1 LSVQKALDFA
11 LINDSKTLNLA
22 IENTTIFL
30 KRFSHPPYNN
40 DQFLVAFI
48 AIFPIIIILSFSFV
62 VILTAKAIVQ
72 EKESGLKEAMKLM
85 GMKTWIYWLS
95 WYIKTFVMLLPSLI
109 FIAISYK
116 IELTLPKG
124 EKSAILNQT
133 DPFLFFLF
141 MILQAS
147 SLITFIFMCTTFFK
161 KSNSAATGTGII
173 YFLTYLP
180 FIYVSIRYEFIDF
193 PIKLVL
199 CLINNI
205 AICTGIQLFGMF
217 EATNDGLNFS
227 NWSEGINITDN
238 LSLLHVMLM
247 LLVNHVIHLLLTYYF
262 ENIFPGD
269 HGIAKPWYFPINC
282 LRRKHKINSNDKN
295 NIEMIKK
302 KINDNDNIHSQIF
315 IEDESIYSTRN
326 IGIEINNIVKV
337 FKQLG
342 TIKKAVQNLTLNIY
356 EGQISVLLGHNG
368 AGKSTTI
375 SMITGLCEPTSGNIL
390 INNNDIVE
398 NTNEARSVLGY
409 CPQHNL
415 LFDDLTVYEHLK
427 LFSKLKQNYNENEIN
442 NMLDLINLT
451 DKKHALSKTLSGGM
465 KRKLSVAIAFI
476 GGSKIVILDEPSNYL
491 FI

>member
-1 LSVQKALDFA
+1 MNFIAKILSCF
-11 LINDSKTLNLA
+11 INNLA
-22 IENTTIFL
+22 MCLGIQLI
-30 KRFSHPPYNN
+30 
-40 DQFLVAFI
+40 
-48 AIFPIIIILSFSFV
+48 
-62 VILTAKAIVQ
+62 
-72 EKESGLKEAMKLM
+72 
-85 GMKTWIYWLS
+85 GMFEGK
-95 WYIKTFVMLLPSLI
+95 
-109 FIAISYK
+109 
-116 IELTLPKG
+116 
-124 EKSAILNQT
+124 
-133 DPFLFFLF
+133 
-141 MILQAS
+141 
-147 SLITFIFMCTTFFK
+147 
-161 KSNSAATGTGII
+161 GTGI
-173 YFLTYLP
+173 
-180 FIYVSIRYEFIDF
+180 
-193 PIKLVL
+193 
-199 CLINNI
+199 
-205 AICTGIQLFGMF
+205 
-217 EATNDGLNFS
+217 NFS
-227 NWSEGINITDN
+227 NWTKGNSIEDSFSI
-238 LSLLHVMLM
+238 SHVMLIM
-247 LLVNHVIHLLLTYYF
+247 FLNNFIHLLLTYYF

-282 LRRKHKINSNDKN
+282 FRRKHKINSNDKN

-302 KINDNDNIHSQIF
+302 INDNENDNIHSQIF

-326 IGIEINNIVKV
+326 IGIKINNIVKI

-476 GGSKIVILDEPSNYL
+476 GGSKIVILDEPSNYS
-491 FI
+491 FIFNN